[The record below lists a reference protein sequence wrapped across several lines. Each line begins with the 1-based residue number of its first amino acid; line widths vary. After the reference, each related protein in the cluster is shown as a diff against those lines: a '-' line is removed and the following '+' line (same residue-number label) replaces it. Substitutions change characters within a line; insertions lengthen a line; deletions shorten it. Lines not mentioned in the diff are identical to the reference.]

1 MVATQD
7 IEKYCQRIA
16 REFRPERII
25 LFGSHAYGTADENS
39 DVDLMVV
46 SDALGYADLFSALEP
61 ASQRLGRKVNPTLYS
76 RAEFAKRLQQRNA
89 FATRVLGQSKLW
101 VLGNE
106 EAMNDITA

>member
-1 MVATQD
+1 MSTKVKWTPSSGQKEATSIWDNWTLTQD
-7 IEKYCQRIA
+7 
-16 REFRPERII
+16 
-25 LFGSHAYGTADENS
+25 TATS
-39 DVDLMVV
+39 DVELMVV